1 MSVGSFKLYNDDDS
15 RRNAE
20 EVLRDIDEMSWECIA
35 ANAETLHDKSPSEA
49 ECRERHQCF
58 PVVSV
63 VLWLLSPRQPPS
75 SGVSRLPRLPFVV
88 DVCMTMRG
96 EAT

>member
-1 MSVGSFKLYNDDDS
+1 MSVGSFKLYNEDDDS

-35 ANAETLHDKSPSEA
+35 ANAKTLHDKSPSEA

-58 PVVSV
+58 PVVSIV
-63 VLWLLSPRQPPS
+63 P
-75 SGVSRLPRLPFVV
+75 
-88 DVCMTMRG
+88 
-96 EAT
+96 